1 MDSKTWGLVTRRFVP
16 NALSNI
22 LSSVSKHAERPWTEK
37 IISVLFLD
45 LGGRF
50 PKALVHTM
58 QCIRVWLVWIP
69 GKDIQQY
76 SQHPLW
82 GSLVS
87 IYLITLEITQ
97 GL

>member
-1 MDSKTWGLVTRRFVP
+1 MDSETWGLVARHFAP

-22 LSSVSKHAERPWTEK
+22 LGSVSKHEERPWAEK
-37 IISVLFLD
+37 VISVFFLD

-50 PKALVHTM
+50 PKVLVHTM

-87 IYLITLEITQ
+87 IYFITLEITQ